1 MSNKIT
7 NEAATAV
14 MLEAGLFPLEPYKN
28 ANANWLCKCLTC
40 NKEIVS
46 RYNRVQQG
54 SSCPLCG
61 AKKGGLKIRLDEE
74 KAISRLREFNLEPLE
89 PYVKSDLNWKCKCIL
104 CGQIV
109 FPKLK
114 NLQRG
119 DGGCFKC
126 GMKKAGLKNRL
137 DEEEAVLI
145 ANQFGFTPLEPY
157 VTALAKW
164 KMRHNVC
171 NAIVYPKLN
180 SLNNAAGKTTGC
192 AVCSGHQV
200 EVGLNDFLTTHPQ
213 IAKEAD
219 GWDPTSVTAGS
230 SSFKKKWKCAEGHN
244 WKTSVAQ
251 RTDGHGCPTC
261 SISGFDPNK
270 DGYLY
275 FLEHEKWSMFQIGIT
290 NDPQSRLA
298 SHMRIGWDLLEI
310 RGPMDGQL
318 TQEWETGILRML
330 RNSGADLSNKSIAG
344 KFDGYTEAWS
354 KSKFSASSIRQLMD
368 LTNDFEDLSSVKI
381 KRKRKKK

>member
-1 MSNKIT
+1 MSKKIT
-7 NEAATAV
+7 EEAAKAL
-14 MLEAGLFPLEPYKN
+14 MLTAGLLPLEPYKN
-28 ANANWLCKCLTC
+28 ANANWRCKCLTC
-40 NKEIVS
+40 DKEVVS

-74 KAISRLREFNLEPLE
+74 KAISRLKEFNLEPLE
-89 PYVKSDLNWKCKCIL
+89 PYVKSDLNWKCKCML
-104 CGQIV
+104 CGETV

-137 DEEEAVLI
+137 NEEEAISI
-145 ANQFGFTPLEPY
+145 ANQLGFEPLEPY
-157 VTALAKW
+157 KSALSKW
-164 KMRHNVC
+164 KMRHVLC
-171 NAIVYPKLN
+171 NSIVYPKLN
-180 SLNNAAGKTTGC
+180 SLNNAAGKTAGC

-200 EVGLNDFLTTHPQ
+200 EVGLNDLRTTHPEL
-213 IAKEAD
+213 ANEAD

-230 SSFKKKWKCAEGHN
+230 SSTKKKWKCSDGHT

-261 SISGFDPNK
+261 SSSGFDPNK

-275 FLEHEKWSMFQIGIT
+275 FLTHEKWEMLQIGIT
-290 NDPQSRLA
+290 NHPENRLA
-298 SHMRIGWDLLEI
+298 SHGRLGWEILEV
-310 RGPMDGQL
+310 RGPMDGHLAHQ
-318 TQEWETGILRML
+318 WETSILRML
-330 RNSGADLSNKSIAG
+330 RQRGADLSNSSIAG
-344 KFDGYTEAWS
+344 KFDGYSEAWS
-354 KSKFSASSIRQLMD
+354 VKKFSASSIRELMQL
-368 LTNDFEDLSSVKI
+368 TEKWESGN
-381 KRKRKKK
+381 